1 MIQPIVNWLQEVAAE
16 IKKMVW
22 PSQQE
27 LIGSVIIVCIFTFVA
42 AIILGFMDSAFSLL
56 IKRIIG

>member
-27 LIGSVIIVCIFTFVA
+27 LIGSVIIVCIFTIIA
-42 AIILGFMDSAFSLL
+42 AIILGFMDSTFSLL